1 MYRYKN
7 NISAFTIYYTSVIY
21 TSIHIFLQYLRH
33 GGHGLAGLWFFDPGW
48 CEPAWNAF
56 FIHVCYPRDQHLCFG
71 LGPEWA
77 GWVLTC
83 PSLDGALGDPLA
95 ASLWL
100 ESIRG
105 RMVFTFTFRTLC
117 RRKAVKKKKKMEM
130 SGNRGQTRAWVGAVS
145 ATVSRTRY
153 WPHLPTSPPTGPPCH
168 CRPSRSR
175 AAPSA
180 PEPSAGTARLGF
192 LRSDAR
198 TWGGTAWSRRS
209 LGSSHQRPGW

>member
-1 MYRYKN
+1 MEVMVLLVCGSLTRADVN
-7 NISAFTIYYTSVIY
+7 QPGTPSSFMFVIPGTS
-21 TSIHIFLQYLRH
+21 TCALGLDLNGQ
-33 GGHGLAGLWFFDPGW
+33 GGYWLVP
-48 CEPAWNAF
+48 
-56 FIHVCYPRDQHLCFG
+56 HLG
-71 LGPEWA
+71 R
-77 GWVLTC
+77 
-83 PSLDGALGDPLA
+83 ALGDPLA

-117 RRKAVKKKKKMEM
+117 RRKAAKKKKKKMET